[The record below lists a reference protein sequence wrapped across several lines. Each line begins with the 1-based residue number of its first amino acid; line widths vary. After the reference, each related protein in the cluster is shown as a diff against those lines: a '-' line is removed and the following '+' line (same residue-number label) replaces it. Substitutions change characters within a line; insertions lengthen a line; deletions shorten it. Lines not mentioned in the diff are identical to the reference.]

1 MKKLLIGF
9 TIFAVLLLA
18 AGCRKGGETAMDTPE
33 THVAAGHKYLENR
46 QYDAA
51 ITAFEKALDL
61 DHRCAAAYS
70 GIGYVKLRQSE
81 DATGETRKG
90 LLEDAEDMFE
100 KAMGLDVDDIYG
112 KIGKARVMIERG
124 DARNAR
130 LLAKAAAQEDKG
142 NLQGALWWGIAAGCV
157 GDWDEADY
165 ALSRANE
172 IDPTH
177 PEVQAAWDRLS
188 MAKRLMQG
196 VEDQNYRAIAFNYR
210 IGRADA
216 AALFARELDLSRLER
231 RSVTTYG
238 GSAFVGPGEPETGA
252 AEYYATD
259 IAEHWAL
266 SEINLCIETG
276 LMEPYPDGSFLPD
289 AKLNRSEF
297 AMLAAKV
304 LSLTTGD
311 PELMTRGMTGE
322 SIFKDVRA
330 DNFAYGAIVACTS
343 RGILAADADGYFR
356 PLDFI
361 TGTDAVNAVRTV
373 ETILAH
379 Y

>member
-1 MKKLLIGF
+1 MKKLFIGF
-9 TIFAVLLLA
+9 AVIALVMLA
-18 AGCRKGGETAMDTPE
+18 AGCKKGESAMDTPE

-51 ITAFEKALDL
+51 IAAFERAIDL
-61 DHRCAAAYS
+61 DHRCAGAYS
-70 GIGYVKLRQSE
+70 GIGYVYLRQSE
-81 DATGETRKG
+81 DSTGETRKT
-90 LLEDAEDMFE
+90 LLDDAMDMFE

-130 LLAKAAAQEDKG
+130 MLAKAAAQEDKE
-142 NLQGALWWGIAAGCV
+142 NIEGALWWGIAAGCV

-165 ALSRANE
+165 ALKRANE
-172 IDPTH
+172 LDPTN
-177 PEVQAAWDRLS
+177 PEVQDAWDRLA
-188 MAKRLMQG
+188 MARRLMQG
-196 VEDQNYRAIAFNYR
+196 VDDQNYRAIAFNYR

-231 RSVTTYG
+231 RSVTSYG
-238 GSAFVGPGEPETGA
+238 GPVFVGPGEPDTGA
-252 AEYYATD
+252 VAYYATD

-266 SEINLCIETG
+266 PEINLCIETG
-276 LMEPYPDGSFLPD
+276 LMEAYPDGSFLPD

-311 PELMTRGMTGE
+311 PDLMTRGMTGD

-343 RGILAADADGYFR
+343 RGILAGDPDGFFR

>member
-1 MKKLLIGF
+1 
-9 TIFAVLLLA
+9 
-18 AGCRKGGETAMDTPE
+18 
-33 THVAAGHKYLENR
+33 
-46 QYDAA
+46 
-51 ITAFEKALDL
+51 
-61 DHRCAAAYS
+61 
-70 GIGYVKLRQSE
+70 
-81 DATGETRKG
+81 
-90 LLEDAEDMFE
+90 MFE
-100 KAMGLDVDDIYG
+100 KAMGLDVKDIYG

-130 LLAKAAAQEDKG
+130 LLAKAAAQEDKT
-142 NLQGALWWGIAAGCV
+142 NLDGALWWGIAAGCV

-165 ALSRANE
+165 ALKRALE
-172 IDPTH
+172 LDPTN
-177 PEVQAAWDRLS
+177 PEAQAAWDRLA

-196 VEDQNYRAIAFNYR
+196 VTDQNYRAIAFNYR

-238 GSAFVGPGEPETGA
+238 GPTFVGPGEPATGA
-252 AEYYATD
+252 ASYYATD
-259 IAEHWAL
+259 IAESWAL
-266 SEINLCIETG
+266 AEINLCIETG

-289 AKLNRSEF
+289 AKLNRAEF

-311 PELMTRGMTGE
+311 PDLLTRGMSAS

-330 DNFAYGAIVACTS
+330 DNFAYGAIIACTT
-343 RGILAADADGYFR
+343 RGILAGDPDGYFR

-373 ETILAH
+373 QTILAH